1 MRHSASAFVLLTV
14 FLLAACSPIADPLP
28 GQAGPDPAAIE
39 FEDEADYRAQ
49 REATAAGL
57 DAAVGTASAAAVTS
71 CRVAPTS
78 EQACGGPTSFVVY
91 SEDENAREVER
102 LAARL
107 VALDRAANAQFEWA
121 STCMAYTP
129 PPVALREGRCVA
141 DE

>member
-1 MRHSASAFVLLTV
+1 MRLSALA
-14 FLLAACSPIADPLP
+14 LLAVALLSGCSPIADPPP
-28 GQAGPDPAAIE
+28 GQAWPGQDPVDIV

-49 REATAAGL
+49 RDDTVADL
-57 DAAVGTASAAAVTS
+57 DAAVGSAAASSVAS

-91 SEDENAREVER
+91 SEDENPRAVER

-121 STCMAYTP
+121 STCMAYSP
-129 PPVALREGRCVA
+129 PSVALREGRCVA